1 MIYEISGH
9 SDDIT
14 DVSFTPLEGMV
25 AVSSLD
31 GTWSLHDYNKKTQL
45 LFLRKQDILRDQD
58 RITSFQFHPDGLI
71 IAVGLAS
78 GRIMIYDVR
87 DMVIA

>member
-1 MIYEISGH
+1 MIYEIRGH

-31 GTWSLHDYNKKTQL
+31 GTWSFHDYNKKTQL
-45 LFLRKQDILRDQD
+45 LFLRDQD

-71 IAVGLAS
+71 IAVGLAN